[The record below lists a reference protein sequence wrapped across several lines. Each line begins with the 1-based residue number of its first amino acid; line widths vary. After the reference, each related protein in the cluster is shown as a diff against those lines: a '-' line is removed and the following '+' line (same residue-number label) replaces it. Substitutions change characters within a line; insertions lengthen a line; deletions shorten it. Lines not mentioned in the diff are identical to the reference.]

1 MEVNFRC
8 LGNSEKAHSSPFL
21 FVTLMAEAVVVEKRE
36 EKKTLSLS
44 RFRPITPC
52 TPPRRGSTKPNGYES
67 SERSLFCT
75 YLEHRPVLEPYQS
88 SCAHSFLI
96 KVILRKSA
104 KPFSISSLKRRR
116 SSLWNQKG
124 LQLINNWSVTRKLQQ
139 QLNHKAEVTLTK
151 KCSLF
156 I

>member
-1 MEVNFRC
+1 MHLKEGTDKSKNGVNIGGSLVKLSSLSDVEVTLRC
-8 LGNSEKAHSSPFL
+8 LGNSEKAELSQVL
-21 FVTLMAEAVVVEKRE
+21 FVTLLAGEVGVGKGE
-36 EKKTLSLS
+36 EKTLSLS

-52 TPPRRGSTKPNGYES
+52 TPLRRGLTKPNGYES
-67 SERSLFCT
+67 GERSFFCT

-116 SSLWNQKG
+116 SSL
-124 LQLINNWSVTRKLQQ
+124 
-139 QLNHKAEVTLTK
+139 
-151 KCSLF
+151 
-156 I
+156 